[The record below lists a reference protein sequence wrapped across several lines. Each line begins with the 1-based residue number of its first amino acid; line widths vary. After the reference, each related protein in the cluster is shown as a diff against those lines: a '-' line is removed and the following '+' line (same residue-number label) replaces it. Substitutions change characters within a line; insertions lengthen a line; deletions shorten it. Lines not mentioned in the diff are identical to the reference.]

1 MALKDTRVLCVDIG
15 SDSVKAAEF
24 SQPREGAIL
33 LEKYACMENGLG
45 DVSSDNPEAKDKI
58 LETIRNLILANGF
71 LAKDVYLAISGQN
84 AFIRFVKVPA
94 MTDDPEKI
102 QRLLEFEAKQNIPF
116 DEQEIAYDSQVICT
130 DTENAQVEAMFAIV
144 KSSDAETYMR
154 CMEGLKKKVRN
165 VEIAATASYNACN
178 FNGVGAA
185 QCEMVLNIGGRSST
199 LIFMD
204 RGKFFVRT
212 FLTAGHAITQ
222 QISKEFN
229 ISYEEAEELKI
240 RHGFVGLGGAYEEP
254 ESVVASTVS
263 KIIRNVM
270 TRLHGE
276 IIRTINVYRAG
287 GGRKPEKLYLT
298 GGSSVMTYT
307 THFFSEKLHIPVEY
321 FNPFQVIAV
330 SPSVNKE
337 ELASVAHLFSEVV
350 GLSLRNAVVCP
361 VEISL
366 HPPERKAQEEMK
378 KKIPFFY
385 LSCLALLFCVFVI
398 YWNFWKQKSDQEQI
412 RDFILSKNITIK
424 EQAEKVQK
432 ANGELSGVMGDY
444 ETAAVEL
451 IKNRNRWYDI
461 ISAIQFNTTL
471 NRGLPKGV
479 WFTSIKGISDLP
491 QSKTDNAANGSF
503 GSLPASSGS
512 NLPAGPE
519 KVNYIEIKGYIIVSK
534 PSIKV
539 YNAAGATSV
548 DEREAVYKELRKYLE
563 TCGVFEPFTDND
575 ILRLDRVYDT
585 IGHNI
590 AEFTIEA
597 KLKEPFEK

>member
-1 MALKDTRVLCVDIG
+1 MALEDTRVLCVDIG

-45 DVSSDNPEAKDKI
+45 DVSSDNPEMKVKI
-58 LETIRNLILANGF
+58 IETIRNLILANGF
-71 LAKDVYLAISGQN
+71 LAKNVYLSISGQN

-94 MTDDPEKI
+94 MTEDPEKI

-116 DEQEIAYDSQVICT
+116 DEQEIAYDSQIICT

-165 VEIAATASYNACN
+165 VEIAATASYNACS
-178 FNGVGAA
+178 FNGVGTK

-204 RGKFFVRT
+204 HGKFFVRT

-287 GGRKPEKLYLT
+287 GGKKPEKLYLT

-307 THFFSEKLHIPVEY
+307 PHFFSEKLRIPVEY
-321 FNPFQVIAV
+321 FNPFQVVAV
-330 SPSVNKE
+330 SPSINKTD
-337 ELASVAHLFSEVV
+337 LASVAHLLSEVV
-350 GLSLRNAVVCP
+350 GLSMRNAVVCP

-366 HPPERKAQEEMK
+366 YPPERKAQEEMK
-378 KKIPFFY
+378 KKTPFFY

-398 YWNFWKQKSDQEQI
+398 FWNFWKQESDQVLY
-412 RDFILSKNITIK
+412 RDYVVSKNETIR
-424 EQAEKVQK
+424 EQSQRVQK
-432 ANGELSGVMGDY
+432 VNGELSGVAGEY
-444 ETAAVEL
+444 ETASVEL

-461 ISAIQFNTTL
+461 ISSIQYNETQK
-471 NRGLPKGV
+471 RGVPTGI
-479 WFTSIKGISDLP
+479 WFTSIKGIASLP
-491 QSKTDNAANGSF
+491 NSKTDSFSSPYGNFPMASNNKNA
-503 GSLPASSGS
+503 
-512 NLPAGPE
+512 PAGPE
-519 KVNYIEIKGYIIVSK
+519 KINYIELRGYIIVSK
-534 PSIKV
+534 PSIKTIE
-539 YNAAGATSV
+539 ASGARSV
-548 DEREAVYKELRKYLE
+548 DARETIYKDFLKYLE
-563 TCGVFEPFTDND
+563 TCGVFEPFSDND
-575 ILRLDRVYDT
+575 ILRLDKVYDT
-585 IGHNI
+585 LGHNV
-590 AEFTIEA
+590 AMFTIEA